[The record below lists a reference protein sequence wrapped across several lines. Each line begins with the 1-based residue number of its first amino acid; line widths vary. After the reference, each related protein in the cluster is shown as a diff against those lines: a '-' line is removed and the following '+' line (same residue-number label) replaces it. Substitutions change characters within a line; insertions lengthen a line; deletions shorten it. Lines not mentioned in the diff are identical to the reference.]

1 MFYEIHFLQDQWQH
15 VLEAVGGYLM
25 FAKKLNSNQRL
36 NGEVFNFGP
45 FNGQTYNVLQVMN
58 MMKKL
63 DKREMANSKI
73 IIKFKESKLLQLNC
87 NKAKKKL
94 KWKSILNIKQTI
106 KLTTNWYKTFY
117 TNSQEIKKLSIDQ
130 IKFYENLMKNKI

>member
-1 MFYEIHFLQDQWQH
+1 MLTPSIYIEID
-15 VLEAVGGYLM
+15 
-25 FAKKLNSNQRL
+25 KKLQRPS
-36 NGEVFNFGP
+36 EVD
-45 FNGQTYNVLQVMN
+45 T
-58 MMKKL
+58 
-63 DKREMANSKI
+63 
-73 IIKFKESKLLQLNC
+73 LLGNC

-130 IKFYENLMKNKI
+130 IKFYENLMKKKI

>member
-1 MFYEIHFLQDQWQH
+1 
-15 VLEAVGGYLM
+15 M
-25 FAKKLNSNQRL
+25 FAKKLNGNQRL

-58 MMKKL
+58 MMKKNWTNA
-63 DKREMANSKI
+63 KWQIQNNNN
-73 IIKFKESKLLQLNC
+73 KFKLESKLLQLNC